1 MTAKLEMLILWLFAD
16 LWERAESQR
25 HVATFKRPKQRV
37 QGVGRSEDT
46 GNRRPRVGLRPSL
59 QVEWDPVVFRQENV

>member
-1 MTAKLEMLILWLFAD
+1 MGTKLTAKLEMLILWLFAD

-37 QGVGRSEDT
+37 QGVGRSED
-46 GNRRPRVGLRPSL
+46 
-59 QVEWDPVVFRQENV
+59 RQLENLETRIRT